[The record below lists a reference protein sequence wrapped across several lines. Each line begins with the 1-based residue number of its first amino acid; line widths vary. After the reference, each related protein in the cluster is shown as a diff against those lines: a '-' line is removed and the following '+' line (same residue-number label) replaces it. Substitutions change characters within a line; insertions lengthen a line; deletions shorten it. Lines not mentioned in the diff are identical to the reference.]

1 MIRNENFKY
10 SDVTERIIKGFFNVY
25 NKLGSGFLEKV
36 YENALMIELGR
47 FGLNCQRQRKI
58 DVYYDEFLVG
68 EYYADILVNE
78 VVIVELKAAENLIA
92 EHEAQLVNYLRGTD
106 LEVGILL
113 NFGKQPQFKRK
124 VLTNEFKK
132 NQTHQFDLKKS

>member
-1 MIRNENFKY
+1 MNENFKY

-47 FGLNCQRQRKI
+47 LGLNCQRQRKI
-58 DVYYDEFLVG
+58 DVYYEEFLVG
-68 EYYADILVNE
+68 EYYADILVND

>member
-1 MIRNENFKY
+1 MNENFKY
-10 SDVTERIIKGFFNVY
+10 SDVTERIIKGFFYVY

-47 FGLNCQRQRKI
+47 LGLNCHRQRKI

-68 EYYADILVNE
+68 EYYADILVND

-113 NFGKQPQFKRK
+113 NFGKQPQSKRK

-132 NQTHQFDLKKS
+132 SNASIRS

>member
-1 MIRNENFKY
+1 M
-10 SDVTERIIKGFFNVY
+10 
-25 NKLGSGFLEKV
+25 
-36 YENALMIELGR
+36 
-47 FGLNCQRQRKI
+47 

-124 VLTNEFKK
+124 VLTNEYK
-132 NQTHQFDLKKS
+132 THQFDLKKS